1 VKRAEAESIVDSQ
14 FPDMDKARREAIIG
28 IMIGRR
34 QTRTRREG
42 ARQKIGRKLTKS
54 RREGARQMIGGKYV
68 RVTAQ
73 VLPSHVGKRQRIYNS
88 GSKSA
93 RMWRE
98 SEAIIR
104 GDVTFIEGRKR
115 ERILWEEKYHKM
127 FVENIQRY
135 RDNDPNYAPRKRGK
149 K

>member
-14 FPDMDKARREAIIG
+14 FPDKDPVRRENIVR
-28 IMIGRR
+28 IMCGS
-34 QTRTRREG
+34 
-42 ARQKIGRKLTKS
+42 KLTKS
-54 RREGARQMIGGKYV
+54 RREGARQKIGGKYV

-73 VLPSHVGKRQRIYNS
+73 VLPSHVGKRQRIFNS

-104 GDVTFIEGRKR
+104 GETTLVEGRKMDK
-115 ERILWEEKYHKM
+115 ILWEEKYHKYFM
-127 FVENIQRY
+127 AHIQRY
-135 RDNDPNYAPRKRGK
+135 RDNDPNYKPSRSPDPFKKGGK